1 MLQCFDMF
9 LAAIVSGFTWFTQVF
24 GAAGFMDIFIG
35 LIIITIVFYRLISP
49 FIRAAGSDRA
59 RRRSGKDDSDG

>member
-1 MLQCFDMF
+1 MLVFFGMF
-9 LAAIVSGFTWFTQVF
+9 LSTVVAGFCWLTQTF
-24 GAAGFMDIFIG
+24 EAAGFMDIFSG

-59 RRRSGKDDSDG
+59 RRRSGKDNSDG

>member
-1 MLQCFDMF
+1 MLDFFAMF
-9 LAAIVSGFTWFTQVF
+9 LNSVVTGFLWFTQTF
-24 GAAGFMDIFIG
+24 QAAGFMDIFSG

-59 RRRSGKDDSDG
+59 RRRTGKDNSDG